1 MKLPTYDEIVE
12 KLEAGAAPQ
21 DLTAL
26 ERFIYYY
33 DAADPEQSAIFMQN
47 LRQVIEETRKE
58 MTL

>member
-33 DAADPEQSAIFMQN
+33 DDADPEGSKQFMEN
-47 LRQVIEETRKE
+47 LRQVVEEARKE